1 MASGK
6 ELWRS
11 LEPLQNRSNEFLD
24 AVASYLPKVERLN
37 SAQKSSLSV
46 FKSAELVNA
55 LLQIREKQKAE
66 DRFGPELAKS
76 SFVLIRAAIRERVMD
91 LGAQGTIDLRDPE
104 IRGLINEG
112 CRLFHTGKKR
122 PEQYQLALALS
133 AAQCIALHPWLNEG
147 LNRYSQGCGL
157 QLPDALINAVKD
169 NFIAPYHQFDP
180 EKR

>member
-1 MASGK
+1 MVSGQD
-6 ELWRS
+6 LWRS
-11 LEPLQNRSNEFLD
+11 LKPFQDKSSEYLD
-24 AVASYLPKVERLN
+24 AVASYLPQVERLN
-37 SAQKSSLSV
+37 SMQKSNLSV

-55 LLQIREKQKAE
+55 LLQIREKQQAD
-66 DRFGPELAKS
+66 DRFGAELAEA
-76 SFVLIRAAIRERVMD
+76 SFVVVRAAIRERVMN
-91 LGAQGTIDLRDPE
+91 LGAQGTIDLRDPQ

-112 CRLFHTGKKR
+112 CRLFHAGRRR

-157 QLPDALINAVKD
+157 KLPDALINAVKD

-180 EKR
+180 ERR

>member
-55 LLQIREKQKAE
+55 LLQIREKQQAE

-76 SFVLIRAAIRERVMD
+76 SFVLVRAAIRERVMD

-112 CRLFHTGKKR
+112 CRLFHAGRRR
-122 PEQYQLALALS
+122 PDQYQMALALS
-133 AAQCIALHPWLNEG
+133 AAQCVVLHPWLHEG
-147 LNRYSQGCGL
+147 LSRYSKGCGL
-157 QLPDALINAVKD
+157 KLPEPLIQAVRD
-169 NFIAPYHQFDP
+169 SFITPYHQQTTG
-180 EKR
+180 KR